1 MTAATSWPQRP
12 QPVRG
17 GPGRPPM
24 RSREFG
30 ELADTVA
37 ARCGRYGVP
46 AWAEDDRDRLE
57 AALWRFIH
65 PDLAHG
71 PADPYR
77 DVEAD

>member
-1 MTAATSWPQRP
+1 
-12 QPVRG
+12 
-17 GPGRPPM
+17 M

-37 ARCGRYGVP
+37 DLCARYGVP
-46 AWAEDDRDRLE
+46 AWAEEDRDRLE

-71 PADPYR
+71 PTDPYP